1 MRVNKSLIQTPLF
14 FFFGALATFSLE
26 PYKIYPLIFCFSF
39 AIYGICKVSNLKE
52 VLYLS
57 FSFAFGWFFAGL
69 YWISNAFLVKSGF
82 YIFLMP
88 FAAAL
93 LPLFLS
99 LTWCMAFLFAKLIS
113 PKIGEIH
120 LNTIILLSI
129 FEYLRGKLL
138 NFPWLMPGSFFASDE
153 VLIQGFSFIGSY
165 SMNLVF
171 LIITILPILIIKYNK
186 LSILLIFLLLTPTVF
201 LFIKSYDRYSTKSI
215 SSYNENHLI
224 NIIQP
229 NIKQEIKWKK
239 ILKLDHHQKLTN
251 LSKLK
256 HNDNNL
262 LSVLNIWP
270 ETAFL
275 GVYPRDKSLIQDLS
289 QGFLN
294 PKKNEFL
301 FTGTISNYE
310 NNYYNSALLLN
321 SKKEVKSIYSK
332 NILVPFGEFI
342 PFRKILPRFDF
353 FENKIDFSSSYQ
365 INPIAVNEY
374 YKFIPLICYE
384 ILFSDL
390 IFKSLDQDTSLIINI
405 TNDAWFG
412 NTIGPIQ
419 HFQYAKIRAVEFGI
433 PVIRVA
439 NTGYSGLIGPYGKVL
454 KKLNYNKEGLL
465 SFKLINK
472 IKDTMF
478 KKYGISIFII
488 IIILTLMINLLLK
501 FIFLKLEYK

>member
-1 MRVNKSLIQTPLF
+1 
-14 FFFGALATFSLE
+14 
-26 PYKIYPLIFCFSF
+26 
-39 AIYGICKVSNLKE
+39 
-52 VLYLS
+52 
-57 FSFAFGWFFAGL
+57 
-69 YWISNAFLVKSGF
+69 
-82 YIFLMP
+82 
-88 FAAAL
+88 
-93 LPLFLS
+93 
-99 LTWCMAFLFAKLIS
+99 
-113 PKIGEIH
+113 
-120 LNTIILLSI
+120 
-129 FEYLRGKLL
+129 
-138 NFPWLMPGSFFASDE
+138 
-153 VLIQGFSFIGSY
+153 
-165 SMNLVF
+165 MNLVF
-171 LIITILPILIIKYNK
+171 LLIIILPVLIIKYK
-186 LSILLIFLLLTPTVF
+186 KSSIIPIFLLLTPIVF

-215 SSYNENHLI
+215 PSYNENHLI
-224 NIIQP
+224 NVIQP

-239 ILKLDHHQKLTN
+239 FLKLDHHQKLTN

-488 IIILTLMINLLLK
+488 IIILTLIINLLLK

>member
-1 MRVNKSLIQTPLF
+1 MRVNKLLIQNTLCF
-14 FFFGALATFSLE
+14 CLGALATFSLE
-26 PYKIYPLIFCFSF
+26 PYKIYPLIFCFSI
-39 AIYGICKVSNLKE
+39 AIYVICKVSNLKE
-52 VLYLS
+52 GFYLS
-57 FSFAFGWFFAGL
+57 FSFSFGWFFIGL
-69 YWISNAFLVKSGF
+69 YWIANAFLVKSGF

-88 FAAAL
+88 LAAAL

-99 LTWCMAFLFAKLIS
+99 LTWCMAFFFAKLIS

-120 LNTIILLSI
+120 INVIILLSI

-171 LIITILPILIIKYNK
+171 FIITILPILIIKYKK
-186 LSILLIFLLLTPTVF
+186 LSILPIFLLLTPTFF
-201 LFIKSYDRYSTKSI
+201 LFLKSYDRYSTKAVP
-215 SSYNENHLI
+215 SYNENHLI
-224 NIIQP
+224 NVIQP

-239 ILKLDHHQKLTN
+239 ILRLDHYQKLTN
-251 LSKLK
+251 LSKIK
-256 HNDNNL
+256 YDDNNL
-262 LSVLNIWP
+262 LSILNIWP

-275 GVYPRDKSLIQDLS
+275 GLYPRDKSLIQDLS
-289 QGFLN
+289 QRFLN

-310 NNYYNSALLLN
+310 NNYYNSALLIN
-321 SKKEVKSIYSK
+321 SKKEVKNIYSK
-332 NILVPFGEFI
+332 NVLVPFGEFL
-342 PFRKILPRFDF
+342 PFREILPKFEF

-365 INPIAVNEY
+365 INSIAINKY
-374 YKFIPLICYE
+374 YKFVPLICYE

-439 NTGYSGLIGPYGKVL
+439 NTGYSGLIGPYGGVL
-454 KKLNYNKEGLL
+454 KKLNFNKEGLL
-465 SFKLINK
+465 SFKLIK
-472 IKDTMF
+472 GVKDTMF
-478 KKYGISIFII
+478 KKYGTSIFII
-488 IIILTLMINLLLK
+488 IIISAVIINLLLN
-501 FIFLKLEYK
+501 FLLSRVEYK